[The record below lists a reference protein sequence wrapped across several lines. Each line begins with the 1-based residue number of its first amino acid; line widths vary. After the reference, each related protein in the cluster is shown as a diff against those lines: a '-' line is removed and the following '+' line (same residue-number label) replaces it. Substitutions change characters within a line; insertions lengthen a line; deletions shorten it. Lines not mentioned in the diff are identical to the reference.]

1 MVFLY
6 IERVMQQQRLDSMF
20 RKFNNYKGIWRKS
33 NKYICLGGPIG
44 CGKTTFLKH
53 FAEKE
58 QGFYFSCK
66 NLTSAMVLRLL
77 GEKLSALTGEQ
88 FLLEGWP
95 ELLLAMAKLRKQF
108 NRVYIFD
115 DADMLLK
122 DEQLQNALLKL
133 SDDEFPGRLFIIF
146 SSTQHMFPNVYYD
159 YTLHNHLHHDRLRF
173 EMKYL
178 SIADIVRLFPK
189 YSAEDQLSIYSLTGG
204 IPEVVIPLLG
214 AANIQDAFRIYLFS
228 KSCRRFAERVFSQ
241 IFRSPESYMMLCYAI
256 ATGLHKNSEIAHYTG
271 FALNKCDKYLKTLIK
286 AGIIEKRAEKGN
298 TLGYFF
304 ANPYYFFWFRYV
316 YADKNAPSPE
326 ELEKELKAVADYE
339 FYCACMNYAYFKL
352 ERRYPM
358 WDRNDCE
365 IVYDESIYHRTY
377 DLILRFGS
385 DQDYCKAAIKIF
397 DQSFLGKK
405 ELEDYLD
412 DVRDYFTSYEDAIFF
427 FVRGRYAEGI
437 IKPFKK
443 KQRYRDLHIITPK
456 SLRFN

>member
-33 NKYICLGGPIG
+33 NKYICLSGPIG

-66 NLTSAMVLRLL
+66 NLTSAMILRLL

-88 FLLEGWP
+88 CLLEGWP
-95 ELLLAMAKLRKQF
+95 EVLLAMAKHRKQF

-115 DADMLLK
+115 DADMILK

-146 SSTQHMFPNVYYD
+146 ASTQHTFPNVYYD
-159 YTLHNHLHHDRLRF
+159 YTLHNHLQHDRLRF
-173 EMKYL
+173 EMKHL
-178 SIADIVRLFPK
+178 SIADLIRLFPK
-189 YSAEDQLSIYSLTGG
+189 FSTEDQLAVYSLTGG
-204 IPEVVIPLLG
+204 VPEAVLPLLG
-214 AANIQDAFRIYLFS
+214 AQDAKDAFRLCLESEAYH
-228 KSCRRFAERVFSQ
+228 RFAERVFSQ
-241 IFRSPESYMMLCYAI
+241 IFRSPDSYMMLCYAI
-256 ATGLHKNSEIAHYTG
+256 ATGLHKNSEIAHYAG
-271 FALNKCDKYLKTLIK
+271 FALNKCDKYLKSLME
-286 AGIIEKRAEKGN
+286 AGIIEKRTEKGK
-298 TLGYFF
+298 TLGYYF
-304 ANPYYFFWFRYV
+304 ANPYYFFWFKYV
-316 YADKNAPSPE
+316 YAEKNATSLE

-339 FYCACMNYAYFKL
+339 FYRACMNYAYFKL

-358 WDRNDCE
+358 WNRTDSE
-365 IVYDESIYHRTY
+365 IAYDESIYHRTY

-385 DQDYCKAAIKIF
+385 DQGYCKAAVKIF
-397 DQSFLGKK
+397 DQPFLGKK
-405 ELEDYLD
+405 ELEDYLEN
-412 DVRDYFTSYEDAIFF
+412 VRDYFTSYEDAIFF

-443 KQRYRDLHIITPK
+443 KRRYSDLHIITPK